1 MLSAPETRNRPFRCC
16 TQNPATIP
24 ELVKDERITPRQQA
38 IIDECCA
45 ELVARLDREFAI
57 IRFSDKGAGI

>member
-57 IRFSDKGAGI
+57 IRFNDKGAGI